1 MMKLDQYREIFL
13 KIVRL
18 RENKKATLAD
28 IEADFKI
35 AFENYMKDR
44 QIASTYSFMDYLI
57 KRGYR

>member
-1 MMKLDQYREIFL
+1 MELDQYREIFL
-13 KIVRL
+13 KMVRL

-44 QIASTYSFMDYLI
+44 KIASTYSFMDY
-57 KRGYR
+57 